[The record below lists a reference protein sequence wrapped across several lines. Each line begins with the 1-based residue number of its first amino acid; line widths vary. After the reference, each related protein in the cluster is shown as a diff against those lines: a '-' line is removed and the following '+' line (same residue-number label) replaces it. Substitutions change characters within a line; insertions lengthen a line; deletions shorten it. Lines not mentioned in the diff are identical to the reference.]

1 MNRQVSILSLI
12 LSILCGY
19 KGFTQNLYVPAN
31 ATITLTNDAQ
41 VHAQGDIQND
51 GIIAGSQGSGL
62 ATDQNLNNAGVLGL
76 AGDSE
81 LTIAGNGVNDNSL
94 TSAGTVY
101 LGGDWTNNS
110 ISNFVSAEL
119 IFNGTGAQQFNDNAM
134 LVTAITVASTGPV
147 TLNASITITNP
158 DDNIDSF
165 LDFQSGTLT
174 SVVDGSLILDESASA
189 MGGSETSY
197 YDGTLISRGTG
208 FKYFP
213 VGDNGHFGPVEFD
226 NIEGIN
232 TEIAVNH
239 IWTNPTDPV
248 PNSDLIGVSS
258 NGLWSVELLS
268 GSFDGSR
275 LFLDFMDED
284 LENFVIFNEVN
295 ATNYSPVIAFADSA
309 GGEFGTLGVTTLENT
324 DSISYGRILS
334 DSLLVFS
341 DTSNIRY
348 FALAKAPQVSLAG
361 VWYIPEAFSPH
372 ATNPVNQTFRFF
384 GERISNEGFMMRVY
398 NRKRIL
404 VYETTDFI
412 EATQVGW
419 DGTNVKTGKDEPS
432 GVYFYQIIFTR
443 EPVGMDP
450 VTENKTGKIYL
461 IR

>member
-1 MNRQVSILSLI
+1 MISNNSILSII
-12 LSILCGY
+12 LLSLCLS
-19 KGFTQNLYVPAN
+19 GFAQNLYIPSG
-31 ATITLTNDAQ
+31 ATIKLTNGASI
-41 VHAQGDIQND
+41 HAQGDIQNN
-51 GIIAGSQGSGL
+51 GIIDGSNESGL
-62 ATDQNLNNAGVLGL
+62 ATDQNLNNTGNIGL
-76 AGDSE
+76 SEDSE
-81 LTIAGNGVNDNSL
+81 LTIAGDGVNDNSL
-94 TSAGTVY
+94 ASGGTVF
-101 LGGDWTNNS
+101 LGGDWTNNGVA
-110 ISNFVSAEL
+110 NFVDAIL
-119 IFNGTGAQQFNDNAM
+119 YFNGNGAQQFNDNQM
-134 LVTAITVASTGPV
+134 LVRGITVASIGPV
-147 TLNASITITNP
+147 TLNTPGITITHPNKP
-158 DDNIDSF
+158 HS
-165 LDFQSGTLT
+165 LDLQSGILT
-174 SVVDGSLILDESASA
+174 SVVDRTLILDEDATA
-189 MGGSETSY
+189 QGGSETSY

-213 VGDNGHFGPVEFD
+213 VGNNGHFGPVEFD
-226 NIEGIN
+226 NIEGIDP
-232 TEIAVNH
+232 EIAVNH

-284 LENFVIFNEVN
+284 LENFVISNEVN
-295 ATNYSPVIAFADSA
+295 ATVYSPVVAFADSA
-309 GGEFGTLGVTTLENT
+309 GGEFGTLGVSTLENT

-348 FALAKAPQVSLAG
+348 FALAMAPQVSLAG
-361 VWYIPEAFSPH
+361 VWYIPEAFSPN
-372 ATNPVNQTFRFF
+372 ASNPVNQTFRFF
-384 GERISNEGFMMRVY
+384 GERISSENFMMRVY

-404 VYETTDFI
+404 VYETTDFA
-412 EATQVGW
+412 EATQAGW

-432 GVYFYQIIFTR
+432 GAYFYQIVFTR